1 VSGRRF
7 VAARAAGG
15 SGEGG
20 AGEGEGAEGEGFDE
34 SFADLL
40 DRVSK
45 MRDGQG
51 EGRGAVAGKRG
62 EDSARGHRAAV
73 GSAEG
78 LGPERLSSR
87 TGAGVSANA
96 GADRWCDRARN
107 RRIFPLPSPQLRAE
121 NGPGGHLDVF
131 FEEEWAV
138 DAEGEVAGAWDFLS
152 ARADVNEQGL
162 EAGEDGEPWY
172 QELREV
178 WVIVFESGG
187 EEGIY
192 SLKTQAAAEGGEAG
206 AEGEVDVDVVVAF
219 EGQDDAA
226 RVASLLEGY
235 MPFEP
240 LVVGQR

>member
-1 VSGRRF
+1 MRWQGNAGRIAHGATGPPSVLPKASAPSDG
-7 VAARAAGG
+7 VAAPARASPRTPAPID
-15 SGEGG
+15 G
-20 AGEGEGAEGEGFDE
+20 AIG
-34 SFADLL
+34 L
-40 DRVSK
+40 VI
-45 MRDGQG
+45 
-51 EGRGAVAGKRG
+51 
-62 EDSARGHRAAV
+62 AAY
-73 GSAEG
+73 S
-78 LGPERLSSR
+78 
-87 TGAGVSANA
+87 
-96 GADRWCDRARN
+96 
-107 RRIFPLPSPQLRAE
+107 PSHPQRRAE